1 MKNTKI
7 TKVERFEAIKAL
19 VADNL
24 EYVAFLDAEI
34 ARLQA
39 RAGKVAEKR
48 NEKNAEKADEYK
60 VAIIKT
66 LEDAGRAITLAELVA
81 GVGIEGAT
89 PGRVAYYAG
98 KLVNAGAIER
108 DKAKVDDRKVT
119 VYKLA
124 QDGHNGGQ
132 GGRRGAPPLEIDKNF

>member
-1 MKNTKI
+1 MKNTKM
-7 TKVERFEAIKAL
+7 TKVERFEAIREMVK
-19 VADNL
+19 DNE
-24 EYVAFLDAEI
+24 EYVAFLNAEI

-60 VAIIKT
+60 VAIIKA
-66 LEDAGRAITLAELVA
+66 LEDVGRAITLAELVA

-108 DKAKVDDRKVT
+108 DKAKVGDRKVT
-119 VYKLA
+119 IYKLA
-124 QDGHNGGQ
+124 
-132 GGRRGAPPLEIDKNF
+132 